1 MSFTDLDLWK
11 SLVPAFHA
19 SDRYTQRALNS
30 RCLNPVV
37 EKNLNLSD
45 DERKIY
51 GLLSRQT
58 LKSISDIEPN
68 TAFGKTKITQLLKKL
83 MNRGL
88 VIT

>member
-1 MSFTDLDLWK
+1 MFKVSEN
-11 SLVPAFHA
+11 SLQIV
-19 SDRYTQRALNS
+19 L
-30 RCLNPVV
+30 PVV
-37 EKNLNLSD
+37 EKNLDLSD

-58 LKSISDIEPN
+58 LKSISDIKPN

-88 VIT
+88 VITEGNGRGTKYRLK